1 MTREGSSIPLH
12 RPISIILIS
21 LIAITLMFTQK
32 GSAKIEQ
39 KTIVGMWLFDEG
51 SGDVA
56 KDSSPNGSHATLM
69 NGTEWVKS
77 NFDMAVQVD
86 GVDDYVSATVKHA
99 PQGTEPRTV
108 VAWVKSNDPA
118 RKGGVVAYGSPQL
131 DQVFGFLQR
140 GDGTWDLQLWGAP
153 PAHDVQTG
161 VQTDDLWHHYAV
173 TLDGKEVI
181 GYMDAQEMGRG
192 TRQPKT
198 TGATLM
204 IGRELDGDHWF
215 KGIIDEVAIFNVV
228 LTQDDAK
235 DIMEGLENLLS
246 VCSAGKLATT
256 WGQLKSNLE

>member
-1 MTREGSSIPLH
+1 MTRLTV
-12 RPISIILIS
+12 ILIS
-21 LIAITLMFTQK
+21 LIAIALMFTLQ
-32 GSAKIEQ
+32 GAAKIDP

-51 SGDVA
+51 SGNQA
-56 KDSSPNGSHATLM
+56 RDSSPNGAHATLM

-77 NFDMAVQVD
+77 NFGMAVQVD
-86 GVDDYVSATVKHA
+86 GVNDYVSTTTVKYA
-99 PQGTEPRTV
+99 PQSAEPRTV
-108 VAWVKSNDPA
+108 VAWVKSSDPA
-118 RKGGVVAYGSPQL
+118 RKAGVVSYGSPRL
-131 DQVFGFLQR
+131 NQVFGFLQS
-140 GDGTWDLQLWGAP
+140 GDGTWHLQLWGAP

-161 VQTDDLWHHYAV
+161 VRTDDLWHHYAV

-198 TGATLM
+198 TGRTLI
-204 IGRELDGDHWF
+204 IGREVDGDHWF

-235 DIMEGLENLLS
+235 DIMEGLGNLRA

-256 WGQLKSNLE
+256 WGQIKTTRRLQYEIP